1 MTTSLSHGGLA
12 DELRHYWHG
21 EGPLWK
27 LYWIYGVLLSTLG
40 GAFILAA
47 TLQRALPLPLPLP
60 VLVLL
65 LAVALVYTGAI
76 LVSIWRNAFKIAG
89 DPFGIDHEAWG
100 WIARVLTIGW
110 ALNAAGGSLMLL
122 QHAMGY

>member
-1 MTTSLSHGGLA
+1 MTTTRSHDGLA
-12 DELRHYWHG
+12 DELRRYWHG

-40 GAFILAA
+40 GTFILAV
-47 TLQRALPLPLPLP
+47 TLQRALPVP
-60 VLVLL
+60 VLALL

-76 LVSIWRNAFKIAG
+76 LVSIWRCAFNIAG
-89 DPFGIDHEAWG
+89 DPFGIDREAWG

-110 ALNAAGGSLMLL
+110 VLNAAGGSLMLL
-122 QHAMGY
+122 QYAMGY

>member
-1 MTTSLSHGGLA
+1 M
-12 DELRHYWHG
+12 
-21 EGPLWK
+21 
-27 LYWIYGVLLSTLG
+27 LLSTLG

-47 TLQRALPLPLPLP
+47 TLQLALPLPLPLP
-60 VLVLL
+60 LPVMVLL

-76 LVSIWRNAFKIAG
+76 LVSIWRNAFNIAG

>member
-1 MTTSLSHGGLA
+1 MTAARSQEGLA

-27 LYWIYGVLLSTLG
+27 LYWIYGVLLSTPG

-47 TLQRALPLPLPLP
+47 RLQRALPLPALM
-60 VLVLL
+60 L
-65 LAVALVYTGAI
+65 LAMALVYTGAI
-76 LVSIWRNAFKIAG
+76 LVGIWRCAFHIAG
-89 DPFGIDHEAWG
+89 DPFGIDREAWG

-122 QHAMGY
+122 QYAMGD